1 MPLSKTNI
9 VNYVWVARA
18 LFYRNF
24 NSINDV
30 IDAIADEMSEELIE
44 DICPSYIVLWLQQK
58 PDKSGL

>member
-44 DICPSYIVLWLQQK
+44 DMCPSYIVLGLQQK